1 MAEVTAVIQFTRP
14 CLGNVRRPDFD
25 RMQRDQDD
33 VVIFMATWWRSA
45 FLKAAKA
52 INRYYDHVDKIH
64 PALQVY
70 GKVSRIKRRYGKD
83 ANQFKAHE
91 GFDTGT
97 IVEASFLIPANMSI
111 DEFIELMRA
120 TGLYIGV
127 SPYGWKTGAYG
138 HFKLLE
144 VRKGGSRNN
153 TKSGQPA
160 PDHSGNSGC
169 VGAGA

>member
-52 INRYYDHVDKIH
+52 INSHYDHVDKIH
-64 PALQVY
+64 PALQVR
-70 GKVSRIKRRYGKD
+70 GKISQINRRYGKD
-83 ANQFKAHE
+83 VSQIKIHE

-97 IVEASFLIPANMSI
+97 SVEVSFLIPTSMPIAAFA
-111 DEFIELMRA
+111 DLLEA
-120 TGLYIGV
+120 TGVYIGV
-127 SPYGWKTGAYG
+127 SPYGWQHGEYG
-138 HFKLLE
+138 RFKLLE
-144 VRKGGSRNN
+144 VRKGGPRSDKESR
-153 TKSGQPA
+153 QLA
-160 PDHSGNSGC
+160 PDHPSDSGC
-169 VGAGA
+169 VGAST